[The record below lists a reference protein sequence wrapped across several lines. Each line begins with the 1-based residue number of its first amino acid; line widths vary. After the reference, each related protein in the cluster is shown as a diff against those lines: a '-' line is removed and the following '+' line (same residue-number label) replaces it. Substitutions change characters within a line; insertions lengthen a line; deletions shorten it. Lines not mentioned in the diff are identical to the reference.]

1 MDARLSVMRAAD
13 IPAGMKLKEVAGWN
27 QAAAD
32 WERFLSA
39 SPEGC
44 FVAEAEGRVVG
55 TTTTITYE
63 GRFAW
68 IGMVLVEPQFRRQ
81 GVGTRLLTRAIEH
94 LDACRVPTIK
104 LDATP
109 QGKPIYE
116 NLGFVTEFE
125 IERWILERPPQ
136 AENSLSRD
144 PPPVF
149 GDILDLDRK
158 VFGADRGE
166 LLRSLDR
173 GTPAFTLGIQSE
185 GEMRGYALGRRG
197 SRADHFGP
205 WMAQDEMV
213 ARELL
218 DEFLGRSTRAV
229 IFSDCLKANPFA
241 RKLLSSRGF
250 KFSRSLTRMFRG
262 PNAYPGRPDL
272 LCAILGPEFG

>member
-1 MDARLSVMRAAD
+1 MTAAD
-13 IPAGMKLKEVAGWN
+13 IPAGMRLKELTGWN
-27 QAAAD
+27 QSAAD
-32 WERFLSA
+32 WERFLTA

-68 IGMVLVEPQFRRQ
+68 VGMVLVDPQFRRQ
-81 GVGTRLLTRAIEH
+81 GVGTRLLARAMEH
-94 LDACRVPTIK
+94 LDACRIPTIK

-116 NLGFVTEFE
+116 KLGFVPEFE
-125 IERWILERPPQ
+125 IERWVLERPPR
-136 AENSLSRD
+136 AENPLSRD
-144 PPPVF
+144 APPVLA
-149 GDILDLDRK
+149 DILDLDRK

-173 GTPAFTLGIQSE
+173 EAPAFTQGIQS
-185 GEMRGYALGRRG
+185 GGGTQGYALGRRG
-197 SRADHFGP
+197 SRADHLGS
-205 WMAQDEMV
+205 WMAQDEAI

-218 DEFLGRSTRAV
+218 DEFMRRSDRAA
-229 IFSDCLKANPFA
+229 IFSDCVKANPFV

-250 KFSRSLTRMFRG
+250 KFSRPLTRMFRG

-272 LCAILGPEFG
+272 LCAVLGPEFG